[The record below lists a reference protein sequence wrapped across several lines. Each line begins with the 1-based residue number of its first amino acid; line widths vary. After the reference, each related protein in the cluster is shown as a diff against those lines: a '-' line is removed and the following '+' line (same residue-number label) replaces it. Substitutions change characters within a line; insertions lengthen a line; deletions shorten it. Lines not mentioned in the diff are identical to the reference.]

1 MAAPRAQPLFFG
13 TLVNITDFRCR
24 HPDSGCSAEEYAAAD
39 QLVFIRGGVFVR
51 HDGNRRVLAEPTS
64 ALLFNRQ
71 QPYRVSHP
79 HGGGD
84 DCTVLA
90 FAPGVCDAPFRATH
104 ARVPPA
110 TLLRV
115 QSLRRRLRAGVAS
128 DLEAEETA
136 LEQLVAV
143 LAATSDTE
151 NGKGEFE
158 DSTTERR
165 RHEMVEATK
174 LTLASLPNARMSLSE
189 LARAVDCSPFHLS
202 RIFRQRVGLPVYQYL
217 LRLRL
222 AVALDRIVED
232 GANLS
237 ALAFDLGFSSH
248 SHLTTLFRRAFG
260 VPPSMLKKTATGP
273 LVRRLR
279 RHASHRSSL

>member
-51 HDGNRRVLAEPTS
+51 HDGNRRVLAEPTN

-79 HGGGD
+79 HSGGD

-136 LEQLVAV
+136 LEQLGGSHERIRRGSYGRCVVCNAEIEAER
-143 LAATSDTE
+143 LEALPWTPYCLTHASMDAAPATS
-151 NGKGEFE
+151 
-158 DSTTERR
+158 R
-165 RHEMVEATK
+165 
-174 LTLASLPNARMSLSE
+174 ASRE
-189 LARAVDCSPFHLS
+189 KR
-202 RIFRQRVGLPVYQYL
+202 
-217 LRLRL
+217 
-222 AVALDRIVED
+222 
-232 GANLS
+232 
-237 ALAFDLGFSSH
+237 
-248 SHLTTLFRRAFG
+248 
-260 VPPSMLKKTATGP
+260 
-273 LVRRLR
+273 
-279 RHASHRSSL
+279 

>member
-1 MAAPRAQPLFFG
+1 
-13 TLVNITDFRCR
+13 
-24 HPDSGCSAEEYAAAD
+24 
-39 QLVFIRGGVFVR
+39 
-51 HDGNRRVLAEPTS
+51 
-64 ALLFNRQ
+64 
-71 QPYRVSHP
+71 
-79 HGGGD
+79 
-84 DCTVLA
+84 
-90 FAPGVCDAPFRATH
+90 
-104 ARVPPA
+104 
-110 TLLRV
+110 
-115 QSLRRRLRAGVAS
+115 
-128 DLEAEETA
+128 
-136 LEQLVAV
+136 
-143 LAATSDTE
+143 
-151 NGKGEFE
+151 
-158 DSTTERR
+158 
-165 RHEMVEATK
+165 

-202 RIFRQRVGLPVYQYL
+202 RIFRRRVGLPVYQYL

-279 RHASHRSSL
+279 RHASHRSGRTNGPVAVFFSIEGGTP